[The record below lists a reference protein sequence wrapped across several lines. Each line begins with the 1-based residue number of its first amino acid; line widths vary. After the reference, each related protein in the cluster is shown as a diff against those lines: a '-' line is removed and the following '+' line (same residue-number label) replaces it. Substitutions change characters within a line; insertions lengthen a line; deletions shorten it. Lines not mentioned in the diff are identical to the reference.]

1 MSDKKKKSRVGRAV
15 KPEPDKPAVFEPGPD
30 ELRQRQLAHLAAPVE
45 QGTPQANGQFDPAAV
60 VKRENVWWLNGSKR
74 YFRPAADGVEWISV
88 GEQDIKRKLRLAGVF
103 SRAAE
108 GQSFSQADRVMDYIQ
123 DCRHVDFAGRLAGYK
138 AGVHYVQDRPI
149 IVLGTYTL
157 VEPVKGEWPVL
168 GALLEGMLKTPDFD
182 QRPYFFAW
190 LKVAITA
197 LRAGE
202 RRGGHALIFVGA
214 SDCGKSFLQEH
225 VITPLLGKRSADPTA
240 YMLNKTTF
248 NAELLGSEHLAIQE
262 LPSGLDRESRAF
274 LGEQLKKIVA
284 TEGHSY
290 HPKGLDAVT
299 MYPFW
304 RVTIS
309 INKNPER
316 IKSLPPINSDIAD
329 KIMLFLVESKPM
341 PMAARTVEERRA
353 FRTAIYSELPAFV
366 HFLLEWQIPPDLM
379 KDEHADRFGVAA
391 FHHQQIIHDLFEQEP
406 ESGLLYMID
415 NEVFKPYDP
424 GFEDGMKPGQ
434 AWGWNPAMHL
444 HEQLTAEA
452 CRFAAQAKRLFSYP
466 GACGSLLSKLHEK
479 MPQRFLKKHT
489 NAGNVWM
496 IHPPN

>member
-1 MSDKKKKSRVGRAV
+1 MSEKKKKSRIVHAIR
-15 KPEPDKPAVFEPGPD
+15 PDPGKPAVF
-30 ELRQRQLAHLAAPVE
+30 APVPE
-45 QGTPQANGQFDPAAV
+45 NSNDSVGAFDPAKV
-60 VKRENVWWLNGSKR
+60 VESLNIWWLNGSKR
-74 YFRPAADGVEWISV
+74 YFRPASDPREWICV

-103 SRAAE
+103 SRAGE
-108 GQSFSQADRVMDYIQ
+108 GQSFSQVDRVMDYVQ
-123 DCRHVDFAGRLAGYK
+123 DRRFVDFAGRLAGHK

-149 IVLGTYTL
+149 VVLGSYTL
-157 VEPVKGEWPVL
+157 IEPNEGDWPTL
-168 GALLEGMLKTPDFD
+168 RALLEGMFPKVAEPDNRE
-182 QRPYFFAW
+182 QLPYLYAW

-214 SDCGKSFLQEH
+214 SDSGKSFLQEH

-304 RVTIS
+304 RTTIS

-329 KIMLFLVESKPM
+329 KIVLFLVESKPM
-341 PMAARTVEERRA
+341 PMPARTVEERRA
-353 FRTAIYSELPAFV
+353 FRMAIQTELPAFV
-366 HFLLEWQIPPDLM
+366 HFLLNWTIPAELQ
-379 KDEHADRFGVAA
+379 KSEHAGRFGHDA
-391 FHHQQIIHDLFEQEP
+391 FHHPQIIADLFEQEP

-415 NEVFKPYDP
+415 NEVFDTMLDQTPEP
-424 GFEDGMKPGQ
+424 
-434 AWGWNPAMHL
+434 WGWSPAMQL
-444 HEQLTAEA
+444 QEKLTADSG
-452 CRFAAQAKRLFSYP
+452 RFAAQAKKLFSYP
-466 GACGSLLSKLHEK
+466 GACGSLLARLHEK
-479 MPQRFLKKHT
+479 FPQRFKKKHT
-489 NAGNVWM
+489 NTGNVWM
-496 IHPPN
+496 IYPTT

>member
-1 MSDKKKKSRVGRAV
+1 MAEKKKKSRVVSAV
-15 KPEPDKPAVFEPGPD
+15 KSAPNTPASF
-30 ELRQRQLAHLAAPVE
+30 APVPRSN
-45 QGTPQANGQFDPAAV
+45 TNGLFDPAEV

-74 YFRPAADGVEWISV
+74 YFRPTPNPNEWICV

-103 SRAAE
+103 SRAGE
-108 GQSFSQADRVMDYIQ
+108 GQSFSQVDRVMDYVQ
-123 DCRHVDFAGRLAGYK
+123 DHQLVDFAGRLAGYK
-138 AGVHYVQDRPI
+138 AGVHLVQDRPI
-149 IVLGTYTL
+149 VVLGSYTL
-157 VEPVKGEWPVL
+157 IEPKEGYWPVL
-168 GALLEGMLKTPDFD
+168 RALLEGMLKTPAYD
-182 QRPYFFAW
+182 QLPYLFAW

-197 LRAGE
+197 LRASE

-214 SDCGKSFLQEH
+214 SDSGKSFLQEH
-225 VITPLLGKRSADPTA
+225 VITPLLGNRSADPTA

-329 KIMLFLVESKPM
+329 KIILFLVESKPM
-341 PMAARTVEERRA
+341 PMPARTVEERRA
-353 FRTAIYSELPAFV
+353 FRLAISNELPAFV
-366 HFLLEWQIPPDLM
+366 HFLLTWTIPAELQ
-379 KDEHADRFGVAA
+379 KSEHAGRFGHDV
-391 FHHQQIIHDLFEQEP
+391 FHHPQILEDLFEQEP
-406 ESGLLYMID
+406 ERGLLYMID
-415 NEVFKPYDP
+415 KEMFDTMIDEPP
-424 GFEDGMKPGQ
+424 QP
-434 AWGWNPAMHL
+434 WGWNPAMQL
-444 HEQLTAEA
+444 HEHLTADS
-452 CRFAAQAKRLFSYP
+452 CRFATQAKRLFSYP
-466 GACGSLLSKLHEK
+466 GACGSLLSRLHEK
-479 MPQRFLKKHT
+479 YPQRFNKKHT
-489 NAGNVWM
+489 TSGNVWM
-496 IHPPN
+496 IHPPS

>member
-1 MSDKKKKSRVGRAV
+1 MSEKKKKSRVVDAV
-15 KPEPDKPAVFEPGPD
+15 KPAPDKPATFASVSQKD
-30 ELRQRQLAHLAAPVE
+30 
-45 QGTPQANGQFDPAAV
+45 NGAFDPAEV
-60 VKRENVWWLNGSKR
+60 VKRLNIWWRNGSKQ
-74 YFRPAADGVEWISV
+74 YYRPTSKPNEWICV

-103 SRAAE
+103 SRASE
-108 GQSFSQADRVMDYIQ
+108 GQSFSQVDRVMDYIQ
-123 DCRHVDFAGRLAGYK
+123 DQRFVDFAGRLAGHN
-138 AGVHYVQDRPI
+138 AGIHFVQDRPI
-149 IVLGTYTL
+149 VVIGSYKLIEPKEGDWPTL
-157 VEPVKGEWPVL
+157 RT
-168 GALLEGMLKTPDFD
+168 LLEGMFPKVPEPDNRE
-182 QRPYFFAW
+182 QLPYLFAW

-214 SDCGKSFLQEH
+214 SDSGKSFLQEH

-316 IKSLPPINSDIAD
+316 IKSLPAINSDIAD
-329 KIMLFLVESKPM
+329 KIILFLVESKPM
-341 PMAARTVEERRA
+341 PMPARTVEERRA
-353 FRTAIYSELPAFV
+353 FRAAIYNELPAFV
-366 HFLLEWQIPPDLM
+366 HFLLNWTSPPELQ
-379 KDEHADRFGVAA
+379 KSEHAGRFGHDA
-391 FHHQQIIHDLFEQEP
+391 FHHPQIIADLFEQEP

-415 NEVFKPYDP
+415 NEVFDTLDEQP
-424 GFEDGMKPGQ
+424 Q
-434 AWGWNPAMHL
+434 AWGWRPAMQL
-444 HEQLTAEA
+444 HEQLTADS
-452 CRFAAQAKRLFSYP
+452 CRFAAQAKKLFSYP
-466 GACGSLLSKLHEK
+466 GACGSLLSRLYEK
-479 MPQRFLKKHT
+479 FPQRFKKKHT
-489 NAGNVWM
+489 NTGNVWM
-496 IHPPN
+496 IHPPG